1 MEHFKVLEFDLPT
14 ALLKELIALF
24 AQMKSAPL
32 SRSQAA
38 ELPEGQGVY
47 QLYHREKLV
56 YVGKTDVDTGLR
68 NRILRHCEK
77 VSSRLGLH
85 PQDVS
90 FKAIRIYV
98 FTAMDLETSLINH
111 YKKLEDGLKWNHSGF
126 GSNDPGRKRDHS
138 TLKDN
143 HFDALYPIDLDL
155 KTQLDPLRGS
165 SAASA
170 LIQLKENLPYT
181 IRFQTSSK
189 RSKRPHQHLLDTPI
203 QIPDEPSTVRSIL
216 ARVSQA
222 LGREWQVTALPGYVI
237 IYNES
242 RDYDHGL
249 IL

>member
-14 ALLKELIALF
+14 ALLKELVALF

-32 SRSQAA
+32 SHAHAA
-38 ELPEGQGVY
+38 ALPDGQGVY
-47 QLYHREKLV
+47 QLYHRQKLV
-56 YVGKTDVDTGLR
+56 YVGKTDNEAGLR

-77 VSSRLGLH
+77 VSSRLGLL

-111 YKKLEDGLKWNHSGF
+111 YKKLQEGLAWNHSGF

-143 HFDALYPIDLDL
+143 HFDALYPIDLNL
-155 KTQLDPLRGS
+155 KTKIDPLRGNNV
-165 SAASA
+165 ASV
-170 LIQLKENLPYT
+170 LTQLKESLPYT
-181 IRFQTSSK
+181 IRFQAASK
-189 RSKRPHQHLLDTPI
+189 RSKKPHQHLVDTPI
-203 QIPDEPSTVRSIL
+203 EIPEDLSTVRSIL
-216 ARVSQA
+216 TRVSQA
-222 LGREWQVTALPGYVI
+222 LGKEWQVTALPGYVI

-242 RDYDHGL
+242 RDYEHGS